1 MNAKNTFRTQV
12 HRQIFAV
19 IYRDVICRTKYNFL
33 PQFDSYFDKFGLKN
47 DDSLIE
53 PKLLEGTERKIQR
66 RNRRRGRKGALN

>member
-19 IYRDVICRTKYNFL
+19 IYRDVICSTKYNFL
-33 PQFDSYFDKFGLKN
+33 PQFDSYFDKLGLKN